1 MGGFRTNDLDPGG
14 DSFGEA
20 SSASTQDFAIPTL
33 ENGDMPERCRVG
45 CTGTVNFWI
54 SVSTGAKTV
63 TNIIGMHINYL
74 NPLIIKTW
82 GHTHFNHIADATGS
96 RITVTPLNP

>member
-33 ENGDMPERCRVG
+33 ANGDNPERIRVAVVG
-45 CTGTVNFWI
+45 DADFWVSVTVLA
-54 SVSTGAKTV
+54 TAV
-63 TNIIGMHINYL
+63 TNVIGMHVNSAEAVIL
-74 NPLIIKTW
+74 KTW
-82 GHTHFNHIADATGS
+82 GRSYFNHIATATGS
-96 RITVTPLNP
+96 RISVTPLNP